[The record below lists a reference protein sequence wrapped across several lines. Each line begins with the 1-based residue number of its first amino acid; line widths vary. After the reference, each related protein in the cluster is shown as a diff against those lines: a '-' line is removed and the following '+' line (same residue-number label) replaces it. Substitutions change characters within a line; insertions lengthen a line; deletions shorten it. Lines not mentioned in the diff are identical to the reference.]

1 MIWWRFGN
9 ALHWYQVLI
18 AMAEQEVDTWIRNMT
33 SAMMAPPDNT
43 NGTENTMPAQGRLH
57 SSDSE
62 SSGSTSKPLGGIA
75 TPFLQSDTPN
85 ALPTPFPLPNDF
97 LQMEENVLSTGVLLI
112 YLQRRCPICFSGK
125 PNLRTS
131 KCVLNLEV
139 YTSMPTDI
147 DISAQA
153 IVCVNANFAQ

>member
-1 MIWWRFGN
+1 MIWQCFGN

-18 AMAEQEVDTWIRNMT
+18 AMAEQEVDTWICNTT
-33 SAMMAPPDNT
+33 SAVTVPLDNT

-62 SSGSTSKPLGGIA
+62 SSGSMSKPLGGIA

-97 LQMEENVLSTGVLLI
+97 LQMEENIPSTGVPSI
-112 YLQRRCPICFSGK
+112 YLQ
-125 PNLRTS
+125 
-131 KCVLNLEV
+131 
-139 YTSMPTDI
+139 
-147 DISAQA
+147 
-153 IVCVNANFAQ
+153 